1 VEAVARGA
9 AARTCEI
16 QHSCRLAMP
25 VTLSCTISLARPES
39 TTKRTPSMVTDVS
52 AMFVDRMHLLERA
65 QL

>member
-1 VEAVARGA
+1 
-9 AARTCEI
+9 
-16 QHSCRLAMP
+16 
-25 VTLSCTISLARPES
+25 LARPES